1 MEGRRPGGVSR
12 GSWRTKQGESTS
24 EFLQPDAWPV
34 EAAHLAPALRGLGPP
49 YCLPRAH
56 LKPETPPR
64 SSPALVWAQECGDNW
79 ISVYKDGGCSS
90 LPRTS
95 CKRLLRRQRSASDGE
110 KHRITE
116 VEVNPQI
123 ELRETKLSP
132 PRWPRPL
139 LVTKEQL
146 LIERLRNQA
155 LHRSLLSLSSYSSF
169 SQTSSSSP
177 RSDSLPSCSCCLAT
191 VRASNVADPTSPSAF
206 TEVTPSRPTAGE
218 SGIIPTQPISW
229 VQAGI

>member
-1 MEGRRPGGVSR
+1 MEGRRQGGASR
-12 GSWRTKQGESTS
+12 GSWGTKQEESSS

-49 YCLPRAH
+49 YCLPRVH
-56 LKPETPPR
+56 LKPGTPPR
-64 SSPALVWAQECGDNW
+64 SSPALVWAQECADNW

-90 LPRTS
+90 LSRTS
-95 CKRLLRRQRSASDGE
+95 CSKSLLRRQRSASDGE

-116 VEVNPQI
+116 VEVDPQI
-123 ELRETKLSP
+123 ELRETELSP

-155 LHRSLLSLSSYSSF
+155 LHRSLLSLSSFSS
-169 SQTSSSSP
+169 SQTLSSSP
-177 RSDSLPSCSCCLAT
+177 SSDSLPSCSCCLAT
-191 VRASNVADPTSPSAF
+191 VRASNVADPTSPEIWIST
-206 TEVTPSRPTAGE
+206 TEMG
-218 SGIIPTQPISW
+218 
-229 VQAGI
+229 

>member
-12 GSWRTKQGESTS
+12 GSWRTKQEESSS

-49 YCLPRAH
+49 YCLPRVH
-56 LKPETPPR
+56 LKPGTPPR

-95 CKRLLRRQRSASDGE
+95 CSKRLLRRQRSASDGE

-116 VEVNPQI
+116 VEVDPQI
-123 ELRETKLSP
+123 ELRETELSP

-155 LHRSLLSLSSYSSF
+155 LHRSLLSLSSFSS

-177 RSDSLPSCSCCLAT
+177 SSDSLPSCSCCLAT

-206 TEVTPSRPTAGE
+206 TEVTPSRPRKQSPCGST
-218 SGIIPTQPISW
+218 
-229 VQAGI
+229 

>member
-1 MEGRRPGGVSR
+1 MEGRRPGGASR
-12 GSWRTKQGESTS
+12 GSWRTKQEESSS
-24 EFLQPDAWPV
+24 EFLQPDTWPV
-34 EAAHLAPALRGLGPP
+34 EAAHLAPALRGLGPL
-49 YCLPRAH
+49 YCLPRVH
-56 LKPETPPR
+56 LKPGIPPR

-79 ISVYKDGGCSS
+79 ISVYKDGGVSS

-116 VEVNPQI
+116 VDVDPQI
-123 ELRETKLSP
+123 ELRETELSP

-155 LHRSLLSLSSYSSF
+155 LHRSLLSLSSYSS
-169 SQTSSSSP
+169 SSETSSSSP
-177 RSDSLPSCSCCLAT
+177 SSDSLPSCSCCLANLRT
-191 VRASNVADPTSPSAF
+191 RNISDSCSPSAF
-206 TEVTPSRPTAGE
+206 TTIFNTKYITPCPSL
-218 SGIIPTQPISW
+218 S
-229 VQAGI
+229 